1 MAALGC
7 TRDLLASILMQL
19 VLELPPPAGASLTL
33 LACCLLLWL
42 SQPLQAAAAYLEALQ
57 TLQTPLTPQ
66 STWEEQ
72 GGSRVPE
79 STAYSVLNDRRR
91 EQVRG
96 RGSRSG
102 QPECGQQLSAQ
113 WKLPGLRC
121 PPHLAFLIF
130 SAASL
135 PSFRRSS
142 LPTSM
147 RWPRLSGQPVPVP
160 WLPSR

>member
-1 MAALGC
+1 MTALGC
-7 TRDLLASILMQL
+7 TLDLLASIQMQL

-33 LACCLLLWL
+33 LACCLLRCR

-72 GGSRVPE
+72 GGNRVPE

-96 RGSRSG
+96 RGWRPG
-102 QPECGQQLSAQ
+102 QPTSRVGSSLALS
-113 WKLPGLRC
+113 G
-121 PPHLAFLIF
+121 
-130 SAASL
+130 SAGSFQGYAARLTL
-135 PSFRRSS
+135 PS
-142 LPTSM
+142 
-147 RWPRLSGQPVPVP
+147 
-160 WLPSR
+160 